1 MKLSCSFPAR
11 LLCWRIDHSLF
22 RIMRL
27 TFVLLLSTCLYA
39 QAEVYAQR
47 VTISVKNTPL
57 EQVFKEISRQTNYQ
71 FFFRDEFLYSMDKVS
86 IHVKDADFKTVLEDC
101 FRGKPLSFSIVNNII
116 VVRRINPPPPPGF
129 SLKLLEREDATEPEL
144 PDIRGSVN
152 DAISGKPLEGATVQV
167 KGSAVSVVTNFEGE
181 FVLKGVDSK
190 ATLVISFVG
199 YATATVELKG
209 KLNIVVNLNPVVSQ
223 MNETVVV
230 AYGKSKIRDIT
241 GSISSI
247 STQDIKNAPMG
258 ASLQSLIQGRSAG
271 VNVNIQSA
279 SPSSPVSVV
288 IRGASSI
295 SGSNQPLWVI
305 DGIPDY
311 SQTSSGNIANTLF
324 NLNINDVQSIE
335 ILKDASATALYGSR
349 AANGVVIVTTKR
361 GAEGAKPTIQF
372 TSRWGLQVQN
382 FNGYKYMEAEEYLR
396 FADRA
401 ARIEA
406 YGRGSFDYFTRLYL
420 DEQAFMKTN
429 SSEFD
434 MNTFKVL
441 PGAYY
446 EGNTN
451 WQKEMTHNPWNKQ
464 YDLSLRG
471 GAKNLAYYVSL
482 NHRMDE
488 GIVKSGD
495 AKSFGG
501 RLNLEAKLRKGI
513 KLGINL
519 SGNSRQV
526 DDKDYMLDVLKKIRP
541 DIPPFNPDGTLFTR
555 DAYTENP
562 YTTLKNTRYSNSQ
575 AFIGQMFLELDL
587 MKSLVFRTAY
597 STQFT
602 KGESLNYT
610 RRGST
615 FNYDGTRTRNDSKN
629 NTNSWENTLT
639 FAKNFGDHD
648 VTAMAGLSMERFQS
662 NDFGMTATNFPDDD
676 VLNNFT
682 SGAVRGALTESK
694 SANALLSQYARAH
707 YKYKDRYIIS
717 GTIRRDGSSRFGPD
731 KRWGI
736 FPSAAVAW
744 IISEEEFF
752 KKSGI
757 SNFVSYIKLRAS
769 RGLAGSQ
776 NLGNYD
782 WRTNVNS
789 SRYNEIPAIA
799 PSSVGNTELQ
809 WEEAELTDFGI
820 DFGLWN
826 ERIRGTFGVYRKIT
840 NHLIYSQPLPPST
853 SFSSINSNV
862 GSVKNNGVE
871 FDVTADILKNKD
883 FSLQV
888 DFNASTNINRIMK
901 INGVVKELLF
911 PSSYTIYMKVL
922 EGQRTGQWFGYK
934 TAGRLFV
941 SPEEVIA
948 LKGRSATGGQTNYRA
963 SYENKGDLIF
973 LDQDGNG
980 VINTDDRTTLGS
992 ADPKYYGGFGV
1003 TASYKSFRINATFT
1017 YAYGHKRLWKMPM
1030 DDVGYVGNYNHAN
1043 KIAGKSATLLSPYDA
1058 IIPRMTHYG
1067 DGGNGT
1073 FSDFWLYDASYLR
1086 LSALNLVYR
1095 VPSTFFRNWVIQ
1107 GIDLSFQAS
1116 NLITL
1121 TKYPGFDP
1129 QGNWSSSAIGTGM
1142 GVDNSTYPSAR
1153 NFNFSVMFTF
1163 K

>member
-1 MKLSCSFPAR
+1 MKLSCSLPAR
-11 LLCWRIDHSLF
+11 LPCWRINHSF
-22 RIMRL
+22 VRIMRL
-27 TFVLLLSTCLYA
+27 TTVLLLSTCLYA
-39 QAEVYAQR
+39 QATVHAQR
-47 VTISVKNTPL
+47 VTISLKNSTL
-57 EQVFKEISRQTNYQ
+57 EQVFKEITRQTNYQ
-71 FFFRDEFLYSMDKVS
+71 FFFRDEFLYNMNRVS
-86 IHVKDADFKTVLEDC
+86 INVKDTDFKTVLEDC
-101 FRGKPLSFSIVNNII
+101 FKEKPLSFSIVNNII
-116 VVRRINPPPPPGF
+116 VVRRTQPVHIPRIN
-129 SLKLLEREDATEPEL
+129 LNLLENAETTEIAL
-144 PDIRGSVN
+144 PDIRGSVA
-152 DAISGKPLEGATVQV
+152 DALSGKPLEGATVQV
-167 KGSAVSVVTNFEGE
+167 KGSPVSVVTNFEGE
-181 FVLKGVDSK
+181 FVLKNVDSK
-190 ATLVISFVG
+190 ATIIVSYVG
-199 YATATVELKG
+199 YTTVVVELKG
-209 KLNIVVNLNPVVSQ
+209 KQNITINLSPAVSQ

-305 DGIPDY
+305 DGVPDY
-311 SQTSSGNIANTLF
+311 SQTSSGNISNTLF

-372 TSRWGLQVQN
+372 TTRWGLQVQN
-382 FNGYKYMEAEEYLR
+382 FNGYKYMEADEYKN

-401 ARIEA
+401 ARMEA
-406 YGRGSFDYFTRLYL
+406 FGRGAFDYFTRLYL
-420 DEQAFMKTN
+420 DEAAFMKTN

-434 MNTFKVL
+434 KSTFKIL

-482 NHRMDE
+482 NHKQED

-501 RLNLEAKLRKGI
+501 RINLEAKLRKGI
-513 KLGINL
+513 KFGLNM
-519 SGNSRQV
+519 SGNTRQV

-541 DIPPFNPDGTLFTR
+541 DIPPYNPDGTLFTR

-562 YTTLKNTRYSNSQ
+562 YTTLKNTRYTNSQ

-587 MKSLVFRTAY
+587 MKNLVLRTAY
-597 STQFT
+597 STQFV
-602 KGESLNYT
+602 KGENLNYT

-615 FNYDGTRTRNDSKN
+615 FNYDGTRTRIDSKN
-629 NTNSWENTLT
+629 TTNSWENTLT
-639 FAKNFGDHD
+639 YAKNWGNHD
-648 VTAMAGLSMERFQS
+648 ITAMAGFSMEKYS
-662 NDFGMTATNFPDDD
+662 ANDFGMTATNFPDDD

-682 SGAVRGALTESK
+682 SGAVRGALTENK
-694 SANALLSQYARAH
+694 SGNALLSQYARAH
-707 YKYKDRYIIS
+707 YKFKDRYIVS

-731 KRWGI
+731 KRWGT

-744 IISEEEFF
+744 IVSEEDFF
-752 KKSGI
+752 KKSKL
-757 SNFVSYIKLRAS
+757 SNFISYIKLRAS

-782 WRTNVNS
+782 WRTNVSS

-820 DFGLWN
+820 DFGLWD

-840 NHLIYSQPLPPST
+840 NHLIYSQPLPPSS
-853 SFSSINSNV
+853 SFGSISSNV

-871 FDVTADILKNKD
+871 FDVTADVIKKKN
-883 FSLQV
+883 FNLQV
-888 DFNASTNINRIMK
+888 DANASTNINRIMK

-911 PSSYTIYMKVL
+911 PSTYTVYMKVL

-948 LKGRSATGGQTNYRA
+948 LKGRSSTGAQTNYRA
-963 SYENKGDLIF
+963 TYENAGDLIF
-973 LDQDGNG
+973 IDQDGNG
-980 VINTDDRTTLGS
+980 VINADDRTYLGS
-992 ADPKYYGGFGV
+992 ADPKVYGGFGV
-1003 TASYKSFRINATFT
+1003 TANYKAFRVNLTFT

-1043 KIAGKSATLLSPYDA
+1043 KIGGQSGTVLSPYEA
-1058 IIPRMTHYG
+1058 TIPRMTHYG
-1067 DGGNGT
+1067 DGANGT
-1073 FSDFWLYDASYLR
+1073 FSDFWLYDASYIR
-1086 LSALNLVYR
+1086 LNALNLVYR
-1095 VPSTFFRNWVIQ
+1095 VPSNVFRSWVIQ

-1153 NFNFSVMFTF
+1153 NFNFAVLFTF